1 MTKREYYGTYI
12 TIEKWMVDY
21 MGLHGDELL
30 VFAVIY
36 GFSQDGKSVFSGS
49 ATYLRVWIG
58 KSKETILSI
67 LKSLREKK
75 LIQRRKIFFKRD
87 EKDKKRER
95 YRCEYWATITR
106 FPPESREKL
115 IHNWSTFSASVF
127 SQED

>member
-1 MTKREYYGTYI
+1 MAKREYYGTHI

-49 ATYLRVWIG
+49 ATYLRFWIG

-75 LIQRRKIFFKRD
+75 LIQRRKIFFTKNT
-87 EKDKKRER
+87 EKTKER
-95 YRCEYWATITR
+95 YKCEYWATITR

-127 SQED
+127 TQED

>member
-1 MTKREYYGTYI
+1 MAKREHYGTYI

-49 ATYLRVWIG
+49 ATYLNFWIG

-75 LIQRRKIFFKRD
+75 LIQRRKIFFTQNTVKT
-87 EKDKKRER
+87 KER
-95 YRCEYWATITR
+95 YKCEYWATITR

-115 IHNWSTFSASVF
+115 IHNWSTFSTSVF
-127 SQED
+127 TQED